1 MRNPLFILFGA
12 FALLAASLPAGAA
25 AAQTTEIRNHNT
37 DQPIDIVADRLR
49 VDQDA
54 QVATFEGAVEA
65 VQGELRFL
73 TDTLKVYYEKAKG
86 GGDPTIAR
94 LDASGGIRLESPS
107 ESAEGE
113 SAVYD
118 VNQRIITL
126 IGDVIL
132 RREDSELRGE
142 RLEFDLASGM
152 TKFDGKIFNAHGIEV
167 GSRVVGR
174 FKVPDNPK

>member
-1 MRNPLFILFGA
+1 MKNPLFFLFGA
-12 FALLAASLPAGAA
+12 FVLLTASLPGGLAN
-25 AAQTTEIRNHNT
+25 AQTSEIRNHNT

-54 QVATFEGAVEA
+54 QVAIFEGAVEA

-73 TDTLKVYYEKAKG
+73 TDTLKVYYEKARSG
-86 GGDPTIAR
+86 GEPTIAR
-94 LDASGGIRLESPS
+94 LDATGGIRLESPS
-107 ESAEGE
+107 ESAQGY

-118 VNQRIITL
+118 VKHRIITL

-142 RLEFDLASGM
+142 RLEFDLESGL
-152 TKFDGKIFNAHGIEV
+152 TKFDGKVYNNHGIEV